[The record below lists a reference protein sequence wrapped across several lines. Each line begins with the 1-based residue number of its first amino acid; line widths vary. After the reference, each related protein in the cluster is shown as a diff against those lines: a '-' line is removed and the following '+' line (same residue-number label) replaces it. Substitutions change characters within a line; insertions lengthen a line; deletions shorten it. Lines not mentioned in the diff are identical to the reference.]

1 MTQSVMTPANVTYHN
16 IATFTQQFLDK
27 RISKP
32 VLYHGNES
40 KLFRLSNI
48 FDVIKL
54 LHLQHCN
61 IIYLSLIGRI
71 VNFWQMLF
79 YIDRKQCNQTNVVD
93 FSNLSLGNII
103 HAYPAQSWYPWFRH
117 ALPNIINYKFKQK
130 LLRVTKELCIF
141 DQPFY
146 RILLEWRIFQHIYN
160 RKWHDFFYDDLMPWP
175 AVGS

>member
-71 VNFWQMLF
+71 VNFWQML
-79 YIDRKQCNQTNVVD
+79 IDRKYCNQTNGVN
-93 FSNLSLGNII
+93 FSNLSLENII
-103 HAYPAQSWYPWFRH
+103 PA
-117 ALPNIINYKFKQK
+117 
-130 LLRVTKELCIF
+130 C
-141 DQPFY
+141 
-146 RILLEWRIFQHIYN
+146 
-160 RKWHDFFYDDLMPWP
+160 P
-175 AVGS
+175 A

>member
-40 KLFRLSNI
+40 KLFRLSHI

-61 IIYLSLIGRI
+61 IIYLSLIGSI
-71 VNFWQMLF
+71 VHFWQMLS
-79 YIDRKQCNQTNVVD
+79 YIDRKHCNQTNVVD

-103 HAYPAQSWYPWFRH
+103 HAYPVQSWYP
-117 ALPNIINYKFKQK
+117 
-130 LLRVTKELCIF
+130 
-141 DQPFY
+141 
-146 RILLEWRIFQHIYN
+146 
-160 RKWHDFFYDDLMPWP
+160 
-175 AVGS
+175 